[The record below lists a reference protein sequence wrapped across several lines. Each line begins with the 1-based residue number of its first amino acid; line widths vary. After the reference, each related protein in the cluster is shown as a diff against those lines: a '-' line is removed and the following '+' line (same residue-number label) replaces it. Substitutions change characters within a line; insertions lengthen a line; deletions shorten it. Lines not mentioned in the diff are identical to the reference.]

1 MSWNHDHLA
10 PVETLLYRSDL
21 IKVGTFV
28 CDVAH
33 PCFSVSEPLDNDVF
47 VLPKRPVWIR
57 RNEGEYRFVE
67 PGAILMHRAG
77 ATLERRPTTSL
88 PAGVVPEACRAAS
101 IRPGPLRKSY

>member
-57 RNEGEYRFVE
+57 RNEGEYCFVE

-77 ATLERRPTTSL
+77 ATLERRR
-88 PAGVVPEACRAAS
+88 AGGTGERT
-101 IRPGPLRKSY
+101 Y